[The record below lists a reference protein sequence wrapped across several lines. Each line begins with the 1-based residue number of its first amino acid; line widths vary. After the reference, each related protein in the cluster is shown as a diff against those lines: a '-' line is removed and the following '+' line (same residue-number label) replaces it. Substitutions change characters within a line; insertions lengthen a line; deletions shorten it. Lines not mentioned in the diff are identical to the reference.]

1 MYQHFT
7 ISRVNFYDI
16 IVMYCPIHI
25 TWNCVWWTSMHPL
38 WREKVTAYPT
48 WIRLGTNCGQSES
61 ATYFISINLI
71 RMKTVQ
77 YIRN

>member
-1 MYQHFT
+1 
-7 ISRVNFYDI
+7 
-16 IVMYCPIHI
+16 MYCLVHI
-25 TWNCVWWTSMHPL
+25 TWNCVWWTPMHPL
-38 WREKVTAYPT
+38 WRGKVKAYPT

-77 YIRN
+77 CIRN